1 MPQAMQGSSATTVLS
16 VPDLEVLILALSG
29 VLSTD
34 LVQETV
40 VPTVTATNMAWINVL
55 ETFIT
60 HYFSSAII
68 CCVLL
73 TLQFTKALQQLIFF
87 LHLQKE

>member
-1 MPQAMQGSSATTVLS
+1 MPQAKQGSRVTTVLS
-16 VPDLEVLILALSG
+16 LPVLEVLILAFSG
-29 VLSTD
+29 LLSTD
-34 LVQETV
+34 FVQETV

-73 TLQFTKALQQLIFF
+73 TLQFTKTLQQLIYF
-87 LHLQKE
+87 LCPQKE